1 MLTVRRTD
9 NSIVGRWWWTIDCW
23 SLLAIVVLIALG
35 GVLTLAASPAVA
47 DRLGLGSF
55 HFVKRQLAFAIVACA
70 LLGFVSFLSPTGVR
84 RLGNLGF
91 AVALIAL
98 AVTTFIG
105 VEVNGARRWL
115 DIGGLILQP
124 SEFIK
129 PLFVVLV
136 ASLLAE
142 RIFQQKLAVFA
153 ATSIPLGIVLGLLLM
168 QPDVGTAVLVAT
180 VWLTQVFVA
189 GMVCRLGCCD
199 WSRRDDW
206 RGCRLSHPAPRRQQ
220 D

>member
-91 AVALIAL
+91 AVALIGACRHDIHRCRGERRTPL
-98 AVTTFIG
+98 AG
-105 VEVNGARRWL
+105 YRRAN
-115 DIGGLILQP
+115 P
-124 SEFIK
+124 
-129 PLFVVLV
+129 
-136 ASLLAE
+136 
-142 RIFQQKLAVFA
+142 
-153 ATSIPLGIVLGLLLM
+153 
-168 QPDVGTAVLVAT
+168 AT
-180 VWLTQVFVA
+180 V
-189 GMVCRLGCCD
+189 
-199 WSRRDDW
+199 
-206 RGCRLSHPAPRRQQ
+206 
-220 D
+220 